1 MKKLGLFIA
10 LLLISSLAV
19 FAQQKENKNLK
30 IFKFD
35 PLPLATSA
43 LSFGYETF
51 NTDRSRSW
59 EFHLGLRYKT
69 DDDFYYERPLGTEEL
84 EPFADWKGAMVS
96 VERRFYVP
104 QFKDRGPNIFNQE
117 FSQSGVYF
125 APSVRFDFNQN
136 KYDQSR
142 YEYQYK
148 PEATEADYTLIT
160 DTGKVNYASIMP
172 ALNFGVQ
179 FTIFQY
185 AYLDL
190 HVGGGIRF
198 QSKNILEQQKTE
210 STYSYYNYDNA
221 ITNFV
226 LKEGVQPTGGI
237 TFGLRL

>member
-1 MKKLGLFIA
+1 MV
-10 LLLISSLAV
+10 V
-19 FAQQKENKNLK
+19 FAQQKDENNLK

-43 LSFGYETF
+43 LSFAYETF
-51 NTDRSRSW
+51 NDDRSRSW

-69 DDDFYYERPLGTEEL
+69 DSDFYYERPPGFDEL
-84 EPFADWKGAMVS
+84 EPFTDWKGAMGS

-136 KYDQSR
+136 KYDQTR
-142 YEYQYK
+142 YEYQYN
-148 PEATEADYTLIT
+148 PESNKTDYKLFT
-160 DTGKVNYASIMP
+160 DKGKINYASVMP

-198 QSKNILEQQKTE
+198 QSKNILEQEK
-210 STYSYYNYDNA
+210 SDSNYSNYYNNDNA
-221 ITNFV
+221 ITTFV

>member
-1 MKKLGLFIA
+1 MKKKGKLLI
-10 LLLISSLAV
+10 LLLLSPVLLS
-19 FAQQKENKNLK
+19 AQQKADKNLK
-30 IFKFD
+30 VFKFD

-51 NTDRSRSW
+51 NNDRSRSW
-59 EFHLGLRYKT
+59 EFHLALRYKT
-69 DDDFYYERPLGTEEL
+69 DTDFYYDRPAGADEL

-96 VERRFYVP
+96 AERRFYVP

-125 APSVRFDFNQN
+125 APSLRFDFNQN
-136 KYDQSR
+136 KYDQGR
-142 YEYQYK
+142 YEYQYN
-148 PEATEADYTLIT
+148 PETDKSNYTLIT
-160 DTGKVNYASIMP
+160 DKGKVNYSSIMP

-185 AYLDL
+185 AYIDL

-198 QSKNILEQQKTE
+198 QSENILEQEKSGTN
-210 STYSYYNYDNA
+210 YSYYNNDNA
-221 ITNFV
+221 ITTFV